1 MLSAGRKRKQA
12 EPENATAVA
21 GGGGGGVDIRT
32 AFAGVKKI
40 SKSATIGNVEGGA
53 GASTDTTGNGAD
65 VGGGGAGA
73 GVGAVGAG
81 AGAIS
86 DTTTTGSGASVEGA
100 GAGASSATNTE
111 ALAILNLLGL
121 PSTHPSIAEV
131 FLTEVKKPYFISLWT
146 KLQQARASR
155 VIFPPAGRE
164 LASISLIAG
173 GLSNVRVVIL
183 GQDPYHGPGQAHGLS
198 FSVPVGIDIPP
209 SLRNILKEVNS
220 GTKAAHGNLEAWT
233 RQNVLLLN
241 TVLTVESGKA
251 NSHANIL
258 GWERLT
264 DIIISTV
271 SRLSPHCVFMLWGAN
286 AQSKKKLID
295 KKQHLVL
302 EAPHPSPLSSYR
314 GFFGCAHFI
323 KANDFLKTHG
333 LPEIDWKL

>member
-1 MLSAGRKRKQA
+1 MHIEWPYLSCILGSRDSFTMLPTGKKRKLDESVA
-12 EPENATAVA
+12 AAA
-21 GGGGGGVDIRT
+21 GGGGGAGGGGADIRL
-32 AFAGVKKI
+32 AFAGVK
-40 SKSATIGNVEGGA
+40 S
-53 GASTDTTGNGAD
+53 
-65 VGGGGAGA
+65 
-73 GVGAVGAG
+73 
-81 AGAIS
+81 
-86 DTTTTGSGASVEGA
+86 
-100 GAGASSATNTE
+100 SSAEGVASISLSDTE
-111 ALAILNLLGL
+111 ALAILNSLGL

-131 FLTEVKKPYFISLWT
+131 FLSEVKKPYFVSLWA

-183 GQDPYHGPGQAHGLS
+183 GQDPYHGTGQAHGLS

-220 GTKAAHGNLEAWT
+220 GTKATHGNLEAWT

-258 GWERLT
+258 GWERFT
-264 DIIISTV
+264 DIIINTV

-314 GFFGCAHFI
+314 GFFGCGHFI
-323 KANDFLKTHG
+323 KTNDFLKMHG
-333 LPEIDWKL
+333 LPEIDWNL